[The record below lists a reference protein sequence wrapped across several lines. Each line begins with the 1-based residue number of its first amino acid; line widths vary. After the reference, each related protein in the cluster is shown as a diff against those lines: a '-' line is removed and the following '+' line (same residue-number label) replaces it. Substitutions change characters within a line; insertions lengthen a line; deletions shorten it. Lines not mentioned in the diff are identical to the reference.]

1 MSPRSPLEADDA
13 DMGRPAK
20 RGRVELPRRFA
31 RNDRVVCRTPH
42 GWAPGKVASIDE
54 PNPEDERAPPLPY
67 VVLLDPPVK
76 RLIAVPAD
84 VSSTILPEVCFGL
97 RQDGAYFARDCL
109 LPKGRCPPVLRFGV
123 GDRVAVAVEDATGDF
138 AAWRAGRVA
147 ALWARP
153 ADPREAE
160 AWREGDAACYAV
172 DLDAPAEPGASGGW
186 SSPGAGGRVLVH
198 RDDHFLVRDLALQPA
213 AGAPRAAGTSR
224 FNKRLNAAHGGW
236 ESIDHQTRR
245 ARKCAAPS
253 DEDMDL
259 EDE

>member
-54 PNPEDERAPPLPY
+54 PNPEDERAPPLPKD
-67 VVLLDPPVK
+67 VLHHPPVK

-97 RQDGAYFARDCL
+97 RQDGAYFTRDCL
-109 LPKGRCPPVLRFGV
+109 VPKGRCPPVLRFGV

-138 AAWRAGRVA
+138 AASARGPRRRAV
-147 ALWARP
+147 ARP

-160 AWREGDAACYAV
+160 AWRGRRARYAV
-172 DLDAPAEPGASGGW
+172 DLDALAEPGASGGW

-198 RDDHFLVRDLALQPA
+198 RDDQFLVRDLALQPA

-236 ESIDHQTRR
+236 ESIDHQS
-245 ARKCAAPS
+245 APRKCAAPS